1 MTLLMG
7 LKKEQY
13 NKLLH
18 DIKRVSKGI
27 KILKDEAD
35 AGKREFIMSLLE
47 DEVNRLH
54 DDLAEMLE
62 KEQPS

>member
-1 MTLLMG
+1 MNQIIMG

-13 NKLLH
+13 HKLLH

-27 KILKDEAD
+27 KILKDENLPD
-35 AGKREFIMSLLE
+35 KREFIASLLE

-54 DDLAEMLE
+54 DDISEMID
-62 KEQPS
+62 KETT